1 VVGVVSVVC
10 YVVESYCVWVGGGLG
25 VVVCL
30 LWVLLV
36 GFRFLWVLG
45 ADTGYCC
52 GVVCG
57 VVGVFVL
64 VWFVGLCGFV
74 CVGCVLWFCVGLL
87 WCVGCG
93 VCWVCGLGWWGCV
106 GCVVWFGLV
115 LGVGGLGGVG
125 WLGV

>member
-1 VVGVVSVVC
+1 VVC

-74 CVGCVLWFCVGLL
+74 CVGCVLWFCVGF
-87 WCVGCG
+87 CVWWLG
-93 VCWVCGLGWWGCV
+93 VV
-106 GCVVWFGLV
+106 CVVWWLGLV
-115 LGVGGLGGVG
+115 GVSVV
-125 WLGV
+125 WC